1 MTNLR
6 VREIFPTI
14 QGEGRWSGAPSIFV
28 RLQGCDV
35 GCPWCDTKESWDFG
49 APDILVALPGRVLV
63 DYLVKHYGAKPSIHH
78 IVITGGEPAAYDL
91 VEATTAL
98 CTRGFAVSLETS
110 GTYPIRVNDEVWV
123 TVSPKWDMPGGRK
136 VRDDALYRANE
147 LKVVVGKAADVDR
160 AMDTWTHGQ
169 RANGCQ
175 LYLQP
180 LSQSSKATE
189 ICVAACLDTGA
200 HLSPQTHK
208 YLGLQ

>member
-14 QGEGRWSGAPSIFV
+14 QGEGHWAGAPALFV

-49 APDILVALPGRVLV
+49 APDILIALPGTALP
-63 DYLVKHYGAKPSIHH
+63 DYLVKHYGANPAVHH
-78 IVITGGEPAAYDL
+78 IVLTGGEPAAYDL
-91 VEATTAL
+91 VVLTTML
-98 CTRGFAVSLETS
+98 ISRGFRVSLETS
-110 GTYPIRVNDEVWV
+110 GTYPIRVHDDTWV

-147 LKVVVGKAADVDR
+147 LKVVVGKAEDIERGVNAWGH
-160 AMDTWTHGQ
+160 AQ
-169 RANGCQ
+169 RAAGCQ
-175 LYLQP
+175 LYFQP
-180 LSQSSKATE
+180 LSQNAKATAL
-189 ICVAACLDTGA
+189 CVDACLETGA

-208 YLGLQ
+208 YLGLP